1 MWNED
6 KKLAQLTNF
15 NISLST
21 TLAGGEIVDDIDST
35 DEEREMNESSTYESE
50 YVGIYGDKPV
60 DFSIPWSVTLGYNYS
75 ISKPIPSVISKFS
88 NISGNLNFNL
98 TRNWK
103 FTFTTGYDIFL
114 QQFSTPYVTIYR
126 DLHCW
131 EMSFNWVPTG
141 IYRGFKFELR
151 IKAPQLQDI
160 KVTKQTNYRG
170 VF

>member
-1 MWNED
+1 MLNHKTD
-6 KKLAQLTNF
+6 SFTDQLTN
-15 NISLST
+15 
-21 TLAGGEIVDDIDST
+21 A
-35 DEEREMNESSTYESE
+35 EEVY
-50 YVGIYGDKPV
+50 
-60 DFSIPWSVTLGYNYS
+60 L
-75 ISKPIPSVISKFS
+75 PSVSVDCVIFGFHAGQFKVLLLKWKHNKKWALPGGFIYKDEDVE
-88 NISGNLNFNL
+88 NAAIRVLNERTQL
-98 TRNWK
+98 K
-103 FTFTTGYDIFL
+103 DIFL

-141 IYRGFKFELR
+141 LYRGFKFELR